1 MRHYFSAALALSFF
15 ALSVLISGASFAQAP
30 EQPETSPKPAP
41 EAPEAPGTKPDAPL
55 SKKLHKNEGVLK
67 PPENI
72 DPEMNKGAPDTGNMP
87 VIIPP
92 GEPGGDQNVQ
102 PK

>member
-15 ALSVLISGASFAQAP
+15 ALSALISGASFAQAP

-41 EAPEAPGTKPDAPL
+41 EAPDTKPDAPL

-87 VIIPP
+87 IIIPP
-92 GEPGGDQNVQ
+92 GEPGGDQDVQ

>member
-1 MRHYFSAALALSFF
+1 MRHYFSATLALSFF
-15 ALSVLISGASFAQAP
+15 AISALISGAALAQAP

-41 EAPEAPGTKPDAPL
+41 EAPGTKPDAPL
-55 SKKLHKNEGVLK
+55 SKKLHRNEGVLK
-67 PPENI
+67 PPQDI